1 MWAAC
6 VTGDE
11 IDINE
16 ALTLYLQRYPSR
28 NDAEFA
34 LRFGPTVA
42 DVAKARVRVI
52 LDEAIRINP
61 DWNSLSLKEA
71 GDYVGAVMQERHP
84 ELSGESLE
92 CIGNYFTYL
101 VR

>member
-1 MWAAC
+1 M
-6 VTGDE
+6 TGDE
-11 IDINE
+11 FDIN
-16 ALTLYLQRYPSR
+16 AAITLSLKHYPGR

-34 LRFGPTVA
+34 SHFGPALA
-42 DVAKARVRVI
+42 DAAKARVRAI

-61 DWNSLSLKEA
+61 DWNLLSLKEA
-71 GDYVGAVMQERHP
+71 SDYVGSVMQERHP
-84 ELSGESLE
+84 ELSQESLK